1 MHLLKYSFQAVDHTW
16 SIPTKLFDVGYIYF
30 SFGVTSLFTNVITIN
45 TILRKIYKHNLVKTN
60 VKRSILKKLIKNS
73 YTKTAFSCDGKIYK
87 QIDGVLIGSSLGS
100 VLTNVK
106 KTELERIVVVKLI
119 RDGSFPT
126 IFT

>member
-1 MHLLKYSFQAVDHTW
+1 M
-16 SIPTKLFDVGYIYF
+16 
-30 SFGVTSLFTNVITIN
+30 ITIN
-45 TILRKIYKHNLVKTN
+45 TILRKIYKDNLVKIN

-73 YTKTAFSCDGKIYK
+73 YTKTAFSFDGKIYK

-119 RDGSFPT
+119 KDGSFPT